1 MTTAKTVPPA
11 IPNGVAP
18 PQRDAAPPD
27 RQYPD
32 WSFLPD
38 PEPVED
44 AMQQLPTINRI
55 VPMIEGH
62 FSDRPDVLVAGEAY
76 LCWDISNKNAKL
88 SPDCIVAIGINPED
102 VELKNGYLIWE
113 IGKPPDVVI
122 EVASERT
129 SRADMTSKRERYASL
144 GIAEYWRLD
153 PSGGDRYGEP
163 LIGEYLVDGEYRR
176 VELHEDD
183 YGLLWSRSEIMG
195 INLRWDGRHFATQD
209 PVTGYT
215 MLGLVEANATAR
227 QERAARQAAETRA
240 TQERDARLQERAARE
255 AAETREAQERDARL
269 QEQAAREAADA
280 RASQERDARLQEQA
294 AREAAE
300 AEVRALRARLD
311 QRRNQ

>member
-1 MTTAKTVPPA
+1 MTTAKTAPPA
-11 IPNGVAP
+11 IANGVAA
-18 PQRDAAPPD
+18 PQQDAAPPD
-27 RQYPD
+27 QQYPD

-44 AMQQLPTINRI
+44 AMQQLPTITRI

-76 LCWDISNKNAKL
+76 ICWDRSNRNAKL

-122 EVASERT
+122 EVASEHT
-129 SRADMTSKRERYASL
+129 SRADLTSKRDRYASL

-153 PSGGDRYGEP
+153 PSGGERYGEP
-163 LIGEYLVDGEYRR
+163 LVGEYLSDGEYRR
-176 VELHEDD
+176 IEPHIDED
-183 YGLLWSRSEIMG
+183 GIVWSRSEIMG

-227 QERAARQAAETRA
+227 QEREAREAAEAREAQERAARLQERDARL
-240 TQERDARLQERAARE
+240 QERDARLQERAARE
-255 AAETREAQERDARL
+255 TAEARATQER
-269 QEQAAREAADA
+269 
-280 RASQERDARLQEQA
+280 A

-300 AEVRALRARLD
+300 SDASQERAARQAAEAEVRELRAQL
-311 QRRNQ
+311 QRRRNP

>member
-1 MTTAKTVPPA
+1 MTTAKTTA
-11 IPNGVAP
+11 DALTNGIVAHE
-18 PQRDAAPPD
+18 QDATAPD
-27 RQYPD
+27 RQYSD
-32 WSFLPD
+32 YWRFLPD

-122 EVASERT
+122 EVASEHT
-129 SRADMTSKRERYASL
+129 SRADMTSKREHYASL

-163 LIGEYLVDGEYRR
+163 LVGEYLVDGEYRR

-183 YGLLWSRSEIMG
+183 YGLVWARSEIMG
-195 INLRWDGRHFATQD
+195 INIRWDGRHFATQD

-227 QERAARQAAETRA
+227 QERAAREAAEADAAQERA
-240 TQERDARLQERAARE
+240 ARLQERDARLQERDARE
-255 AAETREAQERDARL
+255 SAEANATQER
-269 QEQAAREAADA
+269 
-280 RASQERDARLQEQA
+280 A

-300 AEVRALRARLD
+300 ADAAQERATREAAEAQIAELRAQLQR
-311 QRRNQ
+311 RRNQ

>member
-1 MTTAKTVPPA
+1 MTTAKTTAPA
-11 IPNGVAP
+11 IPNGVAA
-18 PQRDAAPPD
+18 PQQDAAPPEQ
-27 RQYPD
+27 QYPD
-32 WSFLPD
+32 WSYLPD

-44 AMQQLPTINRI
+44 AMQQLPTITRI

-76 LCWDISNKNAKL
+76 LCWDRSNRNAKL

-122 EVASERT
+122 EVASEHT

-163 LIGEYLVDGEYRR
+163 LVGEYLVDGEYRR

-183 YGLLWSRSEIMG
+183 YGLVWAHSEIMG
-195 INLRWDGRHFATQD
+195 INIRWDGRHFATQD

-227 QERAARQAAETRA
+227 QESAARQAAEARA
-240 TQERDARLQERAARE
+240 SQERAERLQERDARLQERNARETAEARATQERAARE
-255 AAETREAQERDARL
+255 TAEADAAQERAT
-269 QEQAAREAADA
+269 
-280 RASQERDARLQEQA
+280 
-294 AREAAE
+294 REAAE
-300 AEVRALRARLD
+300 AQIAELRAQLQR
-311 QRRNQ
+311 RRNQ

>member
-1 MTTAKTVPPA
+1 MTTAKTTAPP

-18 PQRDAAPPD
+18 PQQNAAPPEQ
-27 RQYPD
+27 QYPD

-62 FSDRPDVLVAGEAY
+62 FSDRTDVLVAGEAY

-102 VELKNGYLIWE
+102 VEIKNGYLIWE

-122 EVASERT
+122 EVASEHT
-129 SRADMTSKRERYASL
+129 SRADMTSKRERYAAL

-163 LIGEYLVDGEYRR
+163 LVGEYLVDGEYRR
-176 VELHEDD
+176 IEPRVDED
-183 YGLLWSRSEIMG
+183 GIVWSRSEIME

-215 MLGLVEANATAR
+215 MLGLIEANDTAR
-227 QERAARQAAETRA
+227 QERAARQAAEAREA
-240 TQERDARLQERAARE
+240 RERNARLQERNARLQERDARLQEQAAHQ
-255 AAETREAQERDARL
+255 AAEARATQERDARL
-269 QEQAAREAADA
+269 QEQAAR
-280 RASQERDARLQEQA
+280 Q
-294 AREAAE
+294 AAE
-300 AEVRALRARLD
+300 AEVRALRAQLD
-311 QRRNQ
+311 QRLNQ

>member
-1 MTTAKTVPPA
+1 MTTAKTTAPA
-11 IPNGVAP
+11 IANGVAP
-18 PQRDAAPPD
+18 PQQDAAPPEQ
-27 RQYPD
+27 QYPD

-144 GIAEYWRLD
+144 GIPEYWRLD
-153 PSGGDRYGEP
+153 PSGGARYGEP
-163 LIGEYLVDGEYRR
+163 LVGEYLVDGEYRR

-183 YGLLWSRSEIMG
+183 YGLVWARSEIMG

-215 MLGLVEANATAR
+215 MLGLVEANAAFGAEREAR
-227 QERAARQAAETRA
+227 QAAEARAAQERAARLQERAARLQERDARETAEAHATQERAAREAAEA
-240 TQERDARLQERAARE
+240 DAAQERDARLQERA
-255 AAETREAQERDARL
+255 T
-269 QEQAAREAADA
+269 
-280 RASQERDARLQEQA
+280 
-294 AREAAE
+294 REAAE
-300 AEVRALRARLD
+300 AEVRELRSQLQR
-311 QRRNQ
+311 RRNQ

>member
-1 MTTAKTVPPA
+1 MTTAKTTADVIA
-11 IPNGVAP
+11 NGVVATE
-18 PQRDAAPPD
+18 RDMAAPEQ
-27 RQYPD
+27 QYHG

-62 FSDRPDVLVAGEAY
+62 FSDRSDVLVAGEAY
-76 LCWDISNKNAKL
+76 ICWDISNKNAKL

-122 EVASERT
+122 EVASEHT
-129 SRADMTSKRERYASL
+129 SRADMTSKRERYAAL

-163 LIGEYLVDGEYRR
+163 LVGEYLVDGEYRR
-176 VELHEDD
+176 FEPHTDED
-183 YGLLWSRSEIMG
+183 GIVWSRSEIMG

-227 QERAARQAAETRA
+227 QERAAR
-240 TQERDARLQERAARE
+240 E
-255 AAETREAQERDARL
+255 AAERRE
-269 QEQAAREAADA
+269 
-280 RASQERDARLQEQA
+280 SQERDARLQEQA
-294 AREAAE
+294 AREDAEARASQERAARLQERAAREAAE
-300 AEVRALRARLD
+300 AQLAELHAQLER
-311 QRRNQ
+311 QSNQ

>member
-1 MTTAKTVPPA
+1 MTTAKTTAPA
-11 IPNGVAP
+11 TPNGVAP
-18 PQRDAAPPD
+18 PQQAAAPPEQ
-27 RQYPD
+27 QYPD

-102 VELKNGYLIWE
+102 VEIKNGYLIWE

-122 EVASERT
+122 EVASEHT
-129 SRADMTSKRERYASL
+129 SRADLTSKRDRYASL

-163 LIGEYLVDGEYRR
+163 IVGEYLVDGEYHRI
-176 VELHEDD
+176 EPHIDED
-183 YGLLWSRSEIMG
+183 GIIWARSEIMG

-227 QERAARQAAETRA
+227 QERAAREVAEAREA
-240 TQERDARLQERAARE
+240 QERDARLQERAAR
-255 AAETREAQERDARL
+255 Q
-269 QEQAAREAADA
+269 
-280 RASQERDARLQEQA
+280 
-294 AREAAE
+294 AAE
-300 AEVRALRARLD
+300 AQVRELRAQLE
-311 QRRNQ
+311 RRPKP